1 MGLAMLEIE
10 AYRNGANTALGAK
23 RQLSVCRVGCPVQ
36 IGYWALH
43 RKRGECLAT
52 VRFGRSAL
60 WPADAES
67 NVMTIAS
74 ASNGSLHRW
83 QAGPTTD

>member
-10 AYRNGANTALGAK
+10 AYRNGANTVLGAK

-67 NVMTIAS
+67 NVMTCRECQQWVS
-74 ASNGSLHRW
+74 TSL
-83 QAGPTTD
+83 AGRAND